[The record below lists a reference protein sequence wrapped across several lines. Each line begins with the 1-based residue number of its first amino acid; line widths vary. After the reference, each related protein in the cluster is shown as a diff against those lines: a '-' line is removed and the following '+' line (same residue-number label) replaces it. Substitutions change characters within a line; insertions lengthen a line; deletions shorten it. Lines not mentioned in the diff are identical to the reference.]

1 MRLSK
6 FIQSR
11 TLTELEVIK
20 QELNLTDDEELVFEL
35 LRKGKSNLQI
45 ADYCCCS
52 LATVGNRI
60 SNINCK
66 MEKLKGGGFIE

>member
-11 TLTELEVIK
+11 TLTELEGIK
-20 QELNLTDDEELVFEL
+20 QELNLTEDEELVFEL

-52 LATVGNRI
+52 IATIGNRI
-60 SNINCK
+60 SSINCK
-66 MEKLKGGGFIE
+66 LDKIRKGI